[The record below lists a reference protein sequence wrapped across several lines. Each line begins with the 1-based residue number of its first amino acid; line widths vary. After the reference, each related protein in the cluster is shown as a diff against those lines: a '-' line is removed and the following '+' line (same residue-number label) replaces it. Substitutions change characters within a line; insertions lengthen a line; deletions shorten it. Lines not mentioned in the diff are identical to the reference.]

1 MEENKKEAS
10 RIQKI
15 FNFVFACMNPIL
27 PGMLGTG
34 MVKVLLILCTNF
46 GVMNP
51 AGSTFTILFAMADS
65 FFHFLPV
72 FLAWSA
78 AVQLGC
84 SVPLFMTIG
93 AALCYPDLIA
103 LMGGQIENLQ
113 LGTFLGLPCTYLL
126 GIPVVCST
134 YTSSVLPILLMA
146 PIMKWVEGLA
156 DRVSPT
162 MIKSFLKPM
171 LFLLICF
178 PIAIIVVGPIGGIAG
193 NLLSKAFLV
202 MYDTVPWLTVAL
214 FSAFVPFTVMAGMA
228 MAFLPV
234 CLNNLATIGFDIIVL
249 VTMYHSNM
257 AQGAAALGV
266 AVRTKNTELKSNAI
280 AAGISGIV
288 AGITEPA
295 MYGVNLVYGKP
306 MIAACIGS
314 GVGGLIS
321 GIAGVKGYVM
331 GSSPSIFSL
340 LTFIGGDPNASFGV
354 MHSVVFGAIGGA
366 VTLALSFGLSY
377 LSMKDVDKITPPG
390 KSSAG

>member
-1 MEENKKEAS
+1 MEEKKEQS
-10 RIQKI
+10 RLQKI
-15 FNFVFACMNPIL
+15 FAFVFACMNPIL

-46 GVMNP
+46 GVLDP
-51 AGSTFTILFAMADS
+51 KGSTYIILFSMADS

-103 LMGGQIENLQ
+103 LMGSSIEGLPM
-113 LGTFLGLPCTYLL
+113 GTFLGMPCSYLF
-126 GIPVVCST
+126 GIPVICST

-146 PIMKWVEGLA
+146 PIMKWVEGFA
-156 DRVSPT
+156 DRVSPNV
-162 MIKSFLKPM
+162 IKSFLKPM
-171 LFLLICF
+171 IFLLICF
-178 PIAIIVVGPIGGIAG
+178 PVAVIVIGPLGGIAG
-193 NLLSKAFLV
+193 NLISKAFLV
-202 MYDTVPWLTVAL
+202 MYDTVPWLTVGI
-214 FSAFVPFTVMAGMA
+214 FSAIMPFTVMAGMA

-234 CLNNLATIGFDIIVL
+234 CLNNLATLGFDVIVL

-266 AVRTKNTELKSNAI
+266 AARTKNTELKSNAI

-306 MIAACIGS
+306 MVSACIGA

-340 LTFIGGDPNASFGV
+340 LTFIGGDPNASFGI

-377 LSMKDVDKITPPG
+377 ISMKDVDKKKPG
-390 KSSAG
+390 TETKT